1 MSLLR
6 ATLITLCAWALSAGA
21 TWLVVVTLGEGGR

>member
-6 ATLITLCAWALSAGA
+6 ATLITVCSWAVAFGVTWALVQAFA
-21 TWLVVVTLGEGGR
+21 EGGM

>member
-21 TWLVVVTLGEGGR
+21 TWVIVQAFAERGM